1 MHTIWFHDLELPRMW
16 ALKSPELLGLE
27 AHCLYL
33 FSVKQLPLNNLSSYQ
48 WGSVLFCHIDIVCWG
63 CDGRI
68 GQVCLPWDVFAVFF
82 LWDCTVPTFPSLSLP
97 LVADSHMDNV
107 AGSPRTL
114 WTVIFKTFWISQS
127 PTSPACKELQIF
139 ELYGLGNFPQ
149 AVRQSLQFPTPV
161 PFNFSAHFE
170 SSLSVA
176 RCLRLPDLIWRPSQD
191 NALP

>member
-97 LVADSHMDNV
+97 LVADSHINTV
-107 AGSPRTL
+107 AGSWRTL
-114 WTVIFKTFWISQS
+114 CCDFPSVLNCPVTKLTYLQGASDI
-127 PTSPACKELQIF
+127 PALCLQ
-139 ELYGLGNFPQ
+139 
-149 AVRQSLQFPTPV
+149 R
-161 PFNFSAHFE
+161 
-170 SSLSVA
+170 LSV
-176 RCLRLPDLIWRPSQD
+176 LIWKISISS
-191 NALP
+191 